1 MSHSASPGSWHTIGA
16 VALVCCWLAVLVCL
30 ILLAGYIWAPLPPQ
44 YSPDNP
50 PEGQGEG
57 MALVF
62 LFGPGVLLLVGVT
75 VAIVAVMIR
84 LRRP

>member
-1 MSHSASPGSWHTIGA
+1 M
-16 VALVCCWLAVLVCL
+16 
-30 ILLAGYIWAPLPPQ
+30 AP
-44 YSPDNP
+44 
-50 PEGQGEG
+50 
-57 MALVF
+57 VF